1 MLLWTLDSIDSII
14 KQISDGQV
22 KYGQRGKQERMA
34 IKEAG
39 VATNGLLGWGWI
51 LKDLDQNV

>member
-1 MLLWTLDSIDSII
+1 MGGYVTMDIRLYRWDSII

-39 VATNGLLGWGWI
+39 VATKGLL
-51 LKDLDQNV
+51 

>member
-1 MLLWTLDSIDSII
+1 MFGVERGWVAMSLWTLDSIDSII

-39 VATNGLLGWGWI
+39 VATKGLL
-51 LKDLDQNV
+51 